1 MSAAEPEKKGR
12 GNPLEIGHR
21 LLLALTFGRYPRT
34 IMGMKTVELH
44 TVGRKSGRRFANMLT
59 TPVHDDNRIVLVAS
73 KGGDPKD
80 PDWYRNAVANPEVT
94 LTVDGVVR
102 PMTARTATAAERD
115 QLWPRVVKAYR
126 GYAGYQ
132 AKTDRVIPLLICE
145 PRDAS

>member
-1 MSAAEPEKKGR
+1 
-12 GNPLEIGHR
+12 
-21 LLLALTFGRYPRT
+21 
-34 IMGMKTVELH
+34 
-44 TVGRKSGRRFANMLT
+44 
-59 TPVHDDNRIVLVAS
+59 
-73 KGGDPKD
+73 
-80 PDWYRNAVANPEVT
+80 RNAVANPEVT